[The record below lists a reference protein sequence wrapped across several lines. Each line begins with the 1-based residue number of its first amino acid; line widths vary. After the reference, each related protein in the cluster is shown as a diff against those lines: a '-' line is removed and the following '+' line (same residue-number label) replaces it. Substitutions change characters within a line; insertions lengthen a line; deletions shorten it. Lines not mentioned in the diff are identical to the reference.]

1 MSEYLCNIML
11 FTTIIFSLSSQD
23 CTAWK
28 ERVASRDALLTT
40 AGGDEDG
47 GSVGAESLPL
57 HYVMI
62 GVRSEPVVEMRG
74 GEEPDAPTWK
84 GGSRYSC

>member
-1 MSEYLCNIML
+1 MTEYLCNIML

-74 GEEPDAPTWK
+74 GEVPDVPTWK